1 MPDMDALAEMRYSD
15 TDPQFANP
23 EPMRDE
29 GEYLDDLS
37 QLEERLDDCDSFIRF
52 IGKTHKTRRLKG
64 LERQMKEIMLAVDK
78 LIEKGL
84 D

>member
-15 TDPQFANP
+15 YDPQFAKD

-37 QLEERLDDCDSFIRF
+37 KLEERLDDCDSYIRF
-52 IGKTHKTRRLKG
+52 IGKTHRTRRLKG